1 MTRRTGIL
9 AAAAFLAILIV
20 PAVPA
25 AAGGGCHTGAT
36 QGTGDTVEIVDMCFT
51 PNALTI
57 QPGDSV
63 TFVNTDPMIHN
74 VGGTLWGS
82 YDDLKPGDTFTATF
96 DQPGI
101 YPYACSYDFGMTGA
115 IVVGNG
121 VGAGNGDSVEGSS
134 FQAPPSPEVRIETVT
149 QPASS
154 GPVAIGWA
162 GGAVI
167 GLGIGLGIAALV
179 RRRKSPAA

>member
-1 MTRRTGIL
+1 MTRRAGIL
-9 AAAAFLAILIV
+9 AAAAFLAVLIL
-20 PAVPA
+20 PALPA
-25 AAGGGCHTGAT
+25 AAGGGCHTGPT
-36 QGTGDTVEIVDMCFT
+36 QGTGNTVEIVDMCFT
-51 PNALTI
+51 PNALTV

-63 TFVNTDPMIHN
+63 TFVNTDPMVHN

-82 YDDLKPGDTFTATF
+82 FDDLNPGDTFTATF

-101 YPYACSYDFGMTGA
+101 YPYACNYHFGMTGA
-115 IVVGNG
+115 IVVGDG
-121 VGAGNGDSVEGSS
+121 VGAGNGESVHVSS
-134 FQAPPSPEVRIETVT
+134 FQPQPSPELRVETVT
-149 QPASS
+149 EPASS